1 MKLCPVCEQF
11 RMAGIKGIA
20 IAICGDCLAKTD
32 EERVTLG
39 DMIRKERKDGS

>member
-1 MKLCPVCEQF
+1 VKLCPVCEKF

-20 IAICGDCLAKTD
+20 VSICEDCSTKVN

-39 DMIRKERKDGS
+39 DMVRKQQKGDS

>member
-1 MKLCPVCEQF
+1 MKLCPVCEKF

-20 IAICGDCLAKTD
+20 IAICEACDAKVS

-39 DMIRKERKDGS
+39 DMVRKQRKGDS

>member
-1 MKLCPVCEQF
+1 MKLCPVCEKF
-11 RMAGIKGIA
+11 RMWGIKGIA
-20 IAICGDCLAKTD
+20 ISICDECAVKVN